1 MSNVYA
7 ADAEQTAPV
16 RRRGEGMRI
25 LWFLLIAMAV
35 HICMSLGMTW
45 STSMVN
51 DMLDHARYGNGWW
64 DVFTVGE
71 TARLWTFASW
81 LLGLLAEIGTA
92 LLQRAVTFR
101 SRAGWY
107 WTIPAVIG
115 VSLAF
120 DLLNSLIWNAVG
132 ESIINSLAADGGMTV
147 VGAVTI
153 VSSIWSGVGFVLWLI
168 VSYVFQR
175 FVLYRR
181 TLDTNGLVRR

>member
-1 MSNVYA
+1 M
-7 ADAEQTAPV
+7 
-16 RRRGEGMRI
+16 
-25 LWFLLIAMAV
+25 
-35 HICMSLGMTW
+35 
-45 STSMVN
+45 
-51 DMLDHARYGNGWW
+51 
-64 DVFTVGE
+64 
-71 TARLWTFASW
+71 
-81 LLGLLAEIGTA
+81 
-92 LLQRAVTFR
+92 TFR

-120 DLLNSLIWNAVG
+120 DLLNSLIWNAAG
-132 ESIINSLAADGGMTV
+132 ELIINSLAADGGMTAF
-147 VGAVTI
+147 GAVML